1 MVVLICTVF
10 AILAWLCVLSGS
22 LFIRSLL
29 SVILVRT
36 VLNNFSFRSFSF
48 FKFLVRL
55 VFIFLQRKNSRSYS
69 RKTNGKNFRLRYENS
84 SGWNVGRSNQNATK
98 SSSRNWGTRDSYL
111 PTLQQSDHTSR
122 SSRCGSITSCV
133 TAGGWKQYTTRGREC
148 LPSHR
153 SACVHD
159 AARWGNRL

>member
-84 SGWNVGRSNQNATK
+84 SG
-98 SSSRNWGTRDSYL
+98 
-111 PTLQQSDHTSR
+111 
-122 SSRCGSITSCV
+122 
-133 TAGGWKQYTTRGREC
+133 
-148 LPSHR
+148 
-153 SACVHD
+153 
-159 AARWGNRL
+159 